1 MAYGQGEGKYNY
13 YKDFDGISSNDDYAY
28 GSSQFVSLEDII
40 DYFMVAYVGAD
51 KIIKR
56 IKKHEVN
63 FHAKRNL
70 AELSFDTFK
79 SFHAQ
84 EMVLG
89 ASLSMPLPHDYVN
102 YTKIAWSDDSG
113 IEHIIYP
120 TNKTSNPLSILQDSD
135 GGYGIKEKVSYTAGS
150 TTATISSV
158 NKNIKN
164 GMNYSSGFASG
175 QEDII
180 GPAKSVPKD
189 DDKTIV
195 KPQETEFV
203 KPKLGDLVLSIV
215 STFNKGLHALIKM
228 QYFLGI
234 LFHHS

>member
-40 DYFMVAYVGAD
+40 DYFMVAYVGED

-158 NKNIKN
+158 NKNIKTTQ
-164 GMNYSSGFASG
+164 SRL
-175 QEDII
+175 DR
-180 GPAKSVPKD
+180 
-189 DDKTIV
+189 
-195 KPQETEFV
+195 
-203 KPKLGDLVLSIV
+203 
-215 STFNKGLHALIKM
+215 IKEKAVHDSKQKKKRPSWRAQPNEYLAWRENM
-228 QYFLGI
+228 RNMKI
-234 LFHHS
+234 R